1 MTEAERISHQP
12 IAQALRSLV
21 SDILNESFASPGN
34 ICVVGIAEGGIQVS
48 QRIASAL
55 EQELGA
61 TIDHG
66 TIDITFHRDDI
77 GLKPITRMSF
87 PTNLGFPID
96 DRIVIL
102 CDDVIFSGRTIRAA
116 LNELFDQGRPEA
128 IRLAVLFDRGHRK
141 LPVQPT
147 YTGFSQPVEP
157 GRTVSVELAP
167 AYPEQDRI
175 VIGPA

>member
-1 MTEAERISHQP
+1 MTEAERIPNEP

-21 SDILNESFASPGN
+21 ADILAENRSGPDDL
-34 ICVVGIAEGGIQVS
+34 CVVGIAEGGVQVS
-48 QRIASAL
+48 RRIAGAL
-55 EQELGA
+55 EQELGSPV
-61 TIDHG
+61 DHG
-66 TIDITFHRDDI
+66 TVDITFHRDDI

-116 LNELFDQGRPEA
+116 INELFDQGRPAA
-128 IRLAVLFDRGHRK
+128 IRLAVLFDRGYRK

-147 YTGFSQPVEP
+147 YTGFSQPVDP
-157 GRTVSVELAP
+157 ARSVRVELDPENP
-167 AYPEQDRI
+167 AEDRI
-175 VIGPA
+175 LIGPA